1 VHIPDG
7 FLDPKTWIGCSAVT
21 AGMLGVAVKQT
32 REKLAEKQVP
42 LMGVMAAFIFAAQMI
57 NFPIIGGTSGHLVG
71 GVLAAVLFGPFSASV
86 IMTVILLIQ
95 CFLFNDGGV
104 TALGANILNMGI
116 IAPFLGY
123 AVYNAL
129 RGVGSVI
136 ASFFAA
142 WVAVVAAA
150 AACALELAFSGTS
163 PLAVALPA
171 MLFWH
176 LFIGVGEGV
185 ITAAVVGYLERVKSD
200 LLTEIVKV

>member
-1 VHIPDG
+1 MHIPDG

-32 REKLAEKQVP
+32 KEKLAEKQVP

-71 GVLAAVLFGPFSASV
+71 GVLAAVLFGPFTASV

-123 AVYNAL
+123 AVFRAL
-129 RGVGSVI
+129 RGTGSVI
-136 ASFFAA
+136 ASFIAA
-142 WVAVVAAA
+142 WFSVVAAA
-150 AACALELAFSGTS
+150 AACALELAVSGTS
-163 PLAVALPA
+163 PLGVALPA

>member
-1 VHIPDG
+1 MHIPDG
-7 FLDPKTWIGCSAVT
+7 FLDPKTWIGCSAITV
-21 AGMLGVAVKQT
+21 AMLSAAVRRTK
-32 REKLAEKQVP
+32 EKLAEKQVP

-71 GVLAAVLFGPFSASV
+71 GVLAAVLFGPFSASI

-129 RGVGSVI
+129 RGVGNVI

-142 WVAVVAAA
+142 WVSVVAAA
-150 AACALELAFSGTS
+150 AACALELAVSGTS
-163 PLAVALPA
+163 PLGVALPA

>member
-7 FLDPKTWIGCSAVT
+7 FLDPKTWIGCSAITV
-21 AGMLGVAVKQT
+21 AMLSAAVRRTK
-32 REKLAEKQVP
+32 EKLAEKQVP

-71 GVLAAVLFGPFSASV
+71 GVLAAVLFGPFSASI

-129 RGVGSVI
+129 RGVGNVI

-142 WVAVVAAA
+142 WVSVVAAA
-150 AACALELAFSGTS
+150 AACALELAVSGTS
-163 PLAVALPA
+163 PLGVALPA